1 MRFVYLAVFA
11 VVSIFLRATG
21 HIAMHDMYI
30 GMTMFLAAE
39 YIECAI
45 ERKK

>member
-11 VVSIFLRATG
+11 IVSVFLGSNG
-21 HIAMHDMYI
+21 HIAVRDMYI
-30 GMTMFLAAE
+30 GMTVFLAAE

-45 ERKK
+45 KRKK